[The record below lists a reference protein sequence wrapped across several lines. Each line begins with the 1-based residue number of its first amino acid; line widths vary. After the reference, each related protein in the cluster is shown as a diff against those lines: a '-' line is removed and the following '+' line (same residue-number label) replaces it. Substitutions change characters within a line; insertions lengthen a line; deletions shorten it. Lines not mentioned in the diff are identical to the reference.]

1 MGELLDRML
10 SPEILDRAWRRLR
23 RDRTVWD
30 VGISREEMERHALKH
45 ILHLVGQVREGS
57 YRPAGLRR
65 FAVRKPSGGLRVLS
79 ALTLRDKLLQT
90 AAMIVLTPLA
100 ERLFHPDS
108 FAYRP
113 GRSVEMA
120 FGRACERIRCGLDWL
135 VDADIRGFFDEI
147 PHRLLRKRLRA
158 FVPDRE
164 LLALMDRW
172 LAVGYA
178 QSSVF
183 GQRRGIPQGAVLSP
197 LWCNLFLHPLDE
209 AWDRRNLAFV
219 RYADDF
225 LLFAPDRRR
234 AEKALAW
241 TDRQLRRLGLA
252 LHPDKTRVTRTG
264 PHVVFLG
271 KTLPRRMAVDTG

>member
-1 MGELLDRML
+1 MGELLERML

-30 VGISREEMERHALKH
+30 VGLPREEMERQSLKH
-45 ILHLVGQVREGS
+45 ILRLVDDVRRGR

-65 FAVRKPSGGLRVLS
+65 FTVRKPSGGIRILS

-90 AAMIVLTPLA
+90 AAMIVLAPLA
-100 ERLFHPDS
+100 EREFHPDS
-108 FAYRP
+108 YAYRP

-120 FGRACERIRCGLDWL
+120 FARACERIRCGLDWL
-135 VDADIRGFFDEI
+135 VDADIRSFFDEI
-147 PHRLLRKRLRA
+147 PHDKLRARLRR
-158 FVPDRE
+158 FVPDRD
-164 LLALMDRW
+164 LRALMDQW

-178 QSSVF
+178 QSSLF
-183 GQRRGIPQGAVLSP
+183 GRRRGIPQGAVLSP
-197 LWCNLFLHPLDE
+197 LWCNLYLTDLDR

-225 LLFAPDRRR
+225 LLFSPDRAR
-234 AEKALAW
+234 AERALRW
-241 TDRQLRRLGLA
+241 TAKRLARLGLE
-252 LHPDKTRVTRTG
+252 LHGDKTRVTRTG

-271 KTLPRRMAVDTG
+271 KTLPRRRQMEL